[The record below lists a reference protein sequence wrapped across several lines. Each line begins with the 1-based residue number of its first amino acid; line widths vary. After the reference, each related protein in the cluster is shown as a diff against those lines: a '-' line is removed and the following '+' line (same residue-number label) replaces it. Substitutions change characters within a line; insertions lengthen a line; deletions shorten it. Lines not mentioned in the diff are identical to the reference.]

1 MDKAVSPSPFCCLG
15 CPLVGKSTE
24 EQSWAGPASCP
35 HTGAGRRAAGGTWR
49 SREIEGCGLKQKG
62 NCQAL
67 VSRVPL
73 EFVQRPVLMFSI
85 I

>member
-1 MDKAVSPSPFCCLG
+1 M
-15 CPLVGKSTE
+15 GKSKE

-35 HTGAGRRAAGGTWR
+35 HTDAGRRAAGGTWR
-49 SREIEGCGLKQKG
+49 SREIDGCGLKQKG